1 MYNFIPNFM
10 LLSDEPPYLY
20 NILESIASTYLKD
33 KPSIYNL
40 PQFTRQYIF
49 NFYYPLSNK
58 VNRAE
63 FETLILNKFMQRRIG
78 FPTMTAFKIALNVKL
93 NEIMPMYNKMFDVL
107 SDWNIFNDGE
117 VETRT
122 SSEQEDT
129 SSSTSATTET
139 SSSTS
144 TSEDRRFSDTPEN
157 RISDVQDGNYITE
170 YNYNTNTGSDSGSSS
185 GTTTG
190 EGSRDKSINET
201 ITRSPKDKIALY
213 KEYQENIKSIY
224 TMIFKDL
231 DCLFYQLV

>member
-20 NILESIASTYLKD
+20 NIMESIAKTYSKED
-33 KPSIYNL
+33 VSIYNL
-40 PQFTRQYIF
+40 PDFSRRYIF
-49 NFYYPLSNK
+49 DFVYPLSNK

-78 FPTMTAFKIALNVKL
+78 FPTMTSFKIALKVKL

-117 VETRT
+117 VETRV

-129 SSSTSATTET
+129 SSSVSATTET

-144 TSEDRRFSDTPEN
+144 TAEDRRFSDTPEN
-157 RISDVQDGNYITE
+157 RIAQVQDGNYITE

-185 GTTTG
+185 GTTSG

-213 KEYQENIKSIY
+213 KEYQESVRSIY

>member
-20 NILESIASTYLKD
+20 NIMESIAKTYSTQD
-33 KPSIYNL
+33 VSIYNL
-40 PQFTRQYIF
+40 PDFSRRYIF
-49 NFYYPLSNK
+49 DFAYPLSNK
-58 VNRAE
+58 VNRYE

-78 FPTMTAFKIALNVKL
+78 FPTMTSFKIALKVKL

-107 SDWNIFNDGE
+107 IDWNIFNDGE
-117 VETRT
+117 TEIRT
-122 SSEQEDT
+122 TSEQEAT
-129 SSSTSATTET
+129 SSNTSATTET
-139 SSSTS
+139 STSSSVT
-144 TSEDRRFSDTPEN
+144 EDRRFSDTPEN

-170 YNYNTNTGSDSGSSS
+170 YNYNTSESSDSGSSS
-185 GTTTG
+185 GTTAG
-190 EGSRDKSINET
+190 EGSRDKTLNET

-213 KEYQENIKSIY
+213 KEYQESIKSIY

>member
-20 NILESIASTYLKD
+20 NIMESIVKTYSKED
-33 KPSIYNL
+33 VSIYNL
-40 PQFTRQYIF
+40 PDFSRRYIF
-49 NFYYPLSNK
+49 DFAYPLSNK
-58 VNRAE
+58 VNRYE

-78 FPTMTAFKIALNVKL
+78 FPTMTSFKIALKVKL

-107 SDWNIFNDGE
+107 IDWNIFNDGE

-129 SSSTSATTET
+129 SSSSSATTKT
-139 SSSTS
+139 SSSS
-144 TSEDRRFSDTPEN
+144 SVAEDKRFSDTPEN

-170 YNYNTNTGSDSGSSS
+170 YNYNTSEGSDSGSSS

-213 KEYQENIKSIY
+213 KEYQESIKSIY

>member
-1 MYNFIPNFM
+1 M

-20 NILESIASTYLKD
+20 NIMESIAKTYSKED
-33 KPSIYNL
+33 VSIYNL
-40 PQFTRQYIF
+40 PDFSRHYIF
-49 NFYYPLSNK
+49 DFAYPLSNK

-78 FPTMTAFKIALNVKL
+78 FPTMTSFKIALKVKL

-117 VETRT
+117 VETRV

-129 SSSTSATTET
+129 SSNTSAITET
-139 SSSTS
+139 SSSSSVT
-144 TSEDRRFSDTPEN
+144 EDKRFSDTPEN
-157 RISDVQDGNYITE
+157 RIAQVQDGNYITE
-170 YNYNTNTGSDSGSSS
+170 YNYNTSEGSDSGSSS